1 MTNNLPPLPLIDGCL
16 FVDNSMIELLT
27 TCPRALQ
34 YNKLHQ
40 RIAAADKPSLS
51 FGSAI
56 HLALEYRYAQ
66 GGNVD
71 PYVEDEQIKVLSS
84 FFEEHPAP
92 VDDWR
97 NLNWSVELLKRYNER
112 YRLEP
117 FNLLT
122 TSDGKVMVEL
132 PFALEL
138 YRHTDI
144 GMVVPVMYSGRI
156 DLPVLWDNALFVMD
170 HKTTSMLG
178 SQFFERAAM
187 SAQQRG
193 YCWAFEKLTNRK
205 VNGYCINAIR
215 TKEPPQYIFDAAK
228 AAPKGQSPDKW
239 WSESFQREKFYVN
252 DVQIEEWRQNTIELC
267 EEMFWH
273 YSRGVFPMKTAWC
286 CQFGRCQYYDVCTLP
301 AESRGTMLDS
311 GLYTNNTWSPLK
323 QPTQAKQ

>member
-1 MTNNLPPLPLIDGCL
+1 ML
-16 FVDNSMIELLT
+16 ELLI

-56 HLALEYRYAQ
+56 HKALEYRYAEC
-66 GGNVD
+66 VEAD
-71 PYVEDEQIKVLSS
+71 PYCEEGQIQVLTKY
-84 FFEEHPAP
+84 FESAPAP

-97 NLNWSVELLKRYNER
+97 NLNWAVELIKKYNER

-117 FNLLT
+117 FNVLKTPDDHPL
-122 TSDGKVMVEL
+122 VEL
-132 PFALEL
+132 SFAIEL
-138 YRHTDI
+138 YQHVPVYDPAVDCK
-144 GMVVPVMYSGRI
+144 VVPVMYSGRI
-156 DLPVLWDNALFVMD
+156 DLPVQWDNMLFVLD

-193 YCWAFEKLTNRK
+193 YCWAFEKLTGQK

-215 TKEPPQYIFDAAK
+215 TKEPPQYIFNSEK

-239 WSESFQREKFYVN
+239 WAESFQREKFFTTPAA
-252 DVQIEEWRQNTIELC
+252 IEEWRQNTIELC
-267 EEMFWH
+267 EEFFWH
-273 YSRGVFPMKTAWC
+273 YSRGVMPMKTAWC

-301 AESRGTMLDS
+301 AESRGTMLES
-311 GLYTNNTWSPLK
+311 GLYTNNVWSPLRE
-323 QPTQAKQ
+323 PSQAKQ